1 MLILYIIGQLFL
13 DSDWAYDLTL
23 WEEIFEDFTSKNL
36 VAYYSKVEFLYK
48 IQLEKTLK
56 CSLNTFKTSL
66 QGFLH

>member
-48 IQLEKTLK
+48 IQLEKL
-56 CSLNTFKTSL
+56 
-66 QGFLH
+66 